1 MPLFSKKQKKLRIPT
16 LIPLINVVFLLL
28 IFFML
33 SGTLKRSDIL
43 NVSPPESLT
52 GANAEAP
59 EFTILISKDNSIAIN
74 NKVIPISSLEKEIK
88 IIHNSNPVEEVLI
101 KADGKALSGILSD
114 VISFVRKS
122 GIERVAIVTKS
133 IEIPIK

>member
-1 MPLFSKKQKKLRIPT
+1 M
-16 LIPLINVVFLLL
+16 
-28 IFFML
+28 
-33 SGTLKRSDIL
+33 
-43 NVSPPESLT
+43 
-52 GANAEAP
+52 
-59 EFTILISKDNSIAIN
+59 
-74 NKVIPISSLEKEIK
+74 EKEIK
-88 IIHNSNPVEEVLI
+88 IIHNSNPIEEVLI